1 MPRPPRVADALVVT
15 MLCLGGLTG
24 AARLAGAQAV
34 SEAVRERLRNR
45 LETVPAADLA
55 VRDEPVYASAALPE
69 FYVSRLYQP
78 AWSDHRGPLPVA
90 DSLIAA
96 VRDAGGEGL
105 RPADY
110 HLRTI
115 ERTLREIR
123 GAAGPPGAR
132 RVADLDLLLTDAFLV
147 YGSHLL
153 IGRVNPETIDPEWR
167 ANRRGADLAMILG
180 GALASGHVR
189 EALATLLPPQPGYAR
204 LRAALGRYR
213 DVAARGGWPT
223 IPDGDRLERGIQ
235 SPRVRDVR
243 TRLALTGDLVE
254 ADTDGAD
261 LDLFDEAVA
270 HAVMAFQRR
279 HGLAEDGMVGPETLA
294 AMNVPVAERLHQL
307 EINLERWRWLPQD
320 LGRRHVLV
328 NIAAFEMEV
337 VEADTAVLRMRVMV
351 GRPYRRTPVF
361 SGNMTYLVLA
371 PFWHVPRNL
380 AVEDKLP
387 LIKRNPAY
395 LTEQHI
401 RVFEGWGIDARE
413 VDPASVTWS
422 TITAKTFPYRLRQ
435 DPGPNNAL
443 GRVKFMFPNARNVYL
458 HDTPA
463 RELFDKPDRAFS
475 SGCIRLER
483 PLELAEYVLRG
494 DTRWSRKALEATIA
508 RWQEQTVALPRPI
521 PVHLLYW
528 TAWAAPDGR
537 VHFRK
542 DLYGRDTRLER
553 ALQAAPPSDE

>member
-189 EALATLLPPQPGYAR
+189 EALATLLPPRRVGAVSRRRRSRRMAHDPRRRSAGTGDPESPRAR
-204 LRAALGRYR
+204 RAHAPRAHRGS
-213 DVAARGGWPT
+213 RGG
-223 IPDGDRLERGIQ
+223 GHRRRG
-235 SPRVRDVR
+235 PRSVR
-243 TRLALTGDLVE
+243 
-254 ADTDGAD
+254 
-261 LDLFDEAVA
+261 
-270 HAVMAFQRR
+270 
-279 HGLAEDGMVGPETLA
+279 
-294 AMNVPVAERLHQL
+294 
-307 EINLERWRWLPQD
+307 
-320 LGRRHVLV
+320 
-328 NIAAFEMEV
+328 
-337 VEADTAVLRMRVMV
+337 
-351 GRPYRRTPVF
+351 
-361 SGNMTYLVLA
+361 
-371 PFWHVPRNL
+371 
-380 AVEDKLP
+380 
-387 LIKRNPAY
+387 
-395 LTEQHI
+395 
-401 RVFEGWGIDARE
+401 
-413 VDPASVTWS
+413 
-422 TITAKTFPYRLRQ
+422 
-435 DPGPNNAL
+435 
-443 GRVKFMFPNARNVYL
+443 
-458 HDTPA
+458 
-463 RELFDKPDRAFS
+463 
-475 SGCIRLER
+475 
-483 PLELAEYVLRG
+483 
-494 DTRWSRKALEATIA
+494 
-508 RWQEQTVALPRPI
+508 
-521 PVHLLYW
+521 
-528 TAWAAPDGR
+528 
-537 VHFRK
+537 
-542 DLYGRDTRLER
+542 
-553 ALQAAPPSDE
+553 